1 MTTLKI
7 ILAST
12 RPGSIGPA
20 LGTWIAQTARR
31 TDSFDRVEVLD
42 LAQINLPFL
51 DEPHHPRLGRYTK
64 PHTFAWSDAIS
75 TADALVIVTPEYNSG
90 FPAPLKNAIDFLHA
104 EWKNKALGVKYLMF
118 YARRFP
124 VLAWE
129 KQAAM
134 PAQKVDARPADTM
147 VARTLLRIAGEAK
160 ATSGTPSLDLSTP
173 RFKDDIENAMRELS
187 SGLISPEEFTKKV
200 DASAEKASKR

>member
-20 LGTWIAQTARR
+20 LGSWIAQTARR

-42 LAQINLPFL
+42 LAEINLPFL

-64 PHTFAWSDAIS
+64 PHTFAWSDAINS
-75 TADALVIVTPEYNSG
+75 ADALVIVTPEYNSG

-104 EWKNKALGVKYLMF
+104 EWKNKALGVVSYGGGAAGGAGAGRMLRPITDALGMVTAPTSVAI
-118 YARRFP
+118 ARASGQVVDGEF
-124 VLAWE
+124 VGSVADDTALADMLAE
-129 KQAAM
+129 IGNIEAAL
-134 PAQKVDARPADTM
+134 AASRS
-147 VARTLLRIAGEAK
+147 TL
-160 ATSGTPSLDLSTP
+160 
-173 RFKDDIENAMRELS
+173 AM
-187 SGLISPEEFTKKV
+187 T
-200 DASAEKASKR
+200 A

>member
-31 TDSFDRVEVLD
+31 TDTFDRVDVLD

-104 EWKNKALGVKYLMF
+104 EWKNKALGVVSYGGGAGGGTGATRMLRPITDALGMVTTPTSVAI
-118 YARRFP
+118 ARASAQVVDGEF
-124 VLAWE
+124 VGSVADDTALADMLAE
-129 KQAAM
+129 IGEIEAA
-134 PAQKVDARPADTM
+134 
-147 VARTLLRIAGEAK
+147 L
-160 ATSGTPSLDLSTP
+160 ATSRSAL
-173 RFKDDIENAMRELS
+173 AM
-187 SGLISPEEFTKKV
+187 T
-200 DASAEKASKR
+200 A

>member
-1 MTTLKI
+1 
-7 ILAST
+7 
-12 RPGSIGPA
+12 
-20 LGTWIAQTARR
+20 
-31 TDSFDRVEVLD
+31 
-42 LAQINLPFL
+42 
-51 DEPHHPRLGRYTK
+51 
-64 PHTFAWSDAIS
+64 
-75 TADALVIVTPEYNSG
+75 
-90 FPAPLKNAIDFLHA
+90 
-104 EWKNKALGVKYLMF
+104 MF

-173 RFKDDIENAMRELS
+173 RFKDDIENAIRELA
-187 SGLISPEEFTKKV
+187 SGLVTPEEFTRKL
-200 DASAEKASKR
+200 DAAAAKAARRP